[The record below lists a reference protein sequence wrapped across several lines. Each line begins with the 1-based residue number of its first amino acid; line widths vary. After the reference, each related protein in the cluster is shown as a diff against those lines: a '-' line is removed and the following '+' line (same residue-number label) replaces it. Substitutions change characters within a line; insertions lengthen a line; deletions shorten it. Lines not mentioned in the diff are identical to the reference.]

1 MEYILVDI
9 TEIKIVEKDPNE
21 RVDIKGQ
28 YKDCIQ
34 YIRNDIKIKTKQT
47 KKNYEQLLSNKKNE
61 ENYVRTVHKGER

>member
-47 KKNYEQLLSNKKNE
+47 KKNYEQLLSN
-61 ENYVRTVHKGER
+61 